1 MSWDRPRSVPVVPN
15 VAVVRGNF
23 IGTEPSLDGDG
34 STWKIAVEESRDV
47 EGMPNFVHPQ
57 VGKTIQVFVGSKH
70 PLDFGVNDALEARV
84 AYRGD
89 ERGGRFV
96 LMGSDIRKL

>member
-1 MSWDRPRSVPVVPN
+1 MSSDRPKSVPVVPN
-15 VAVVRGNF
+15 VAVVRGKF
-23 IGTEPSLDGDG
+23 LGTEPSPDGDG

-47 EGMPNFVHPQ
+47 EGMPNFLHAH
-57 VGKTIQVFVGSKH
+57 VGKIIQVFVGSKR

-89 ERGGRFV
+89 ERGGQFV
-96 LMGSDIRKL
+96 LMGSDIHRL